1 MRARRMKGFGLP
13 RQALGPAMK
22 LISGMFTPAGLLA
35 TEPLRI
41 AQMRREGESW
51 GEVAKSPTLWMG
63 PAFAPGMTKLA
74 TAGMKSSPLLA
85 KALRLGMSPGALRM
99 MGRVGMPGLALSLGL
114 TGYDKYKDWKNKRG
128 WFAKD

>member
-1 MRARRMKGFGLP
+1 
-13 RQALGPAMK
+13 MK
-22 LISGMFTPAGLLA
+22 LISGMYTPAGLLA
-35 TEPLRI
+35 AEPLRI
-41 AQMRREGESW
+41 AQMRRQGEDW
-51 GEVAKSPTLWMG
+51 GEIAQDPTLWMG
-63 PAFAPGMTKLA
+63 PAFAPGMTRLA